1 MADKA
6 PAVAVPPEAKKTE
19 KKQLTEVQKL
29 KLFNVHL
36 NQRIAQLES
45 EKVKQMQTIVSLQ
58 SQIQEHKSA
67 ATNSDAAKVYAELG
81 IKQGDEIELSNDGV
95 LLINPP
101 PVQPPAVAQP
111 TKLGSKR
118 NGDRRTG
125 PRPLEAAKS

>member
-6 PAVAVPPEAKKTE
+6 PAATAPPDAKKTE

-45 EKVKQMQTIVSLQ
+45 EKVKQMQTIVALQ
-58 SQIQEHKSA
+58 AQIQEHKSA
-67 ATNSDAAKVYAELG
+67 ATNSDAEKVYKELG
-81 IKQGDEIELSNDGV
+81 IAQGDEIELHADGT

-101 PVQPPAVAQP
+101 TLKQPEKVAP
-111 TKLGSKR
+111 LMKVGPKK

-125 PRPLEAAKS
+125 PRPLEARS